1 MEIFAIVSFERTDL
15 SREGSNFS
23 NIANVENQRY
33 SVDIKARKN
42 SKTIYVSTRGRL
54 EEVAARLGDEI
65 NS

>member
-1 MEIFAIVSFERTDL
+1 MPSYHLRGLIYHEKVVI
-15 SREGSNFS
+15 FS